1 MPAISYTETSVAD
14 DVVVHCTRFRVNP
27 STLDWRVQ
35 LQCSVVA
42 ANGDVIKTVDVDA
55 ATLLSAG
62 QMTTFKN
69 MLNTGIGILATN
81 RSVTTNV

>member
-1 MPAISYTETSVAD
+1 MPAATYTEFSVAD
-14 DVVVHCTRFRVNP
+14 NVTVTCQRFRVNP
-27 STLDWRVQ
+27 TTMDWRVQ
-35 LQCSVVA
+35 LQCQVVA
-42 ANGDVIKTVDVDA
+42 DNGEVVKTVDVDA

-81 RSVTTNV
+81 RSVNPNL